1 MTSEIITGH
10 SSSKALYKEEA
21 KNLPSALLCK
31 GWVTGR
37 RKCPENDIGLSL
49 YHDYINDKR
58 TL

>member
-1 MTSEIITGH
+1 VK
-10 SSSKALYKEEA
+10 SSPVTLHLKRYIEEA